1 MDRRHSQ
8 ATPMAAVPAVVGAD
22 VVADDAMASAQAGP
36 AAPAGAQ
43 GEGHSVGGRI
53 WIKKWYC

>member
-1 MDRRHSQ
+1 MLAPTGKEVAFCKQ
-8 ATPMAAVPAVVGAD
+8 VAAVA
-22 VVADDAMASAQAGP
+22 

-43 GEGHSVGGRI
+43 GEGHSVGERI